1 MNKTESHSVVP
12 FRIADADRRIRHVFV
27 HDLVLDAQ
35 IGIHAHERGVTQRLR
50 INLDLSVVDRHPLP
64 ADRIEHVVCYQEVVK
79 DTTAVIGRGHVN
91 LVETLA
97 EEIAQ
102 TILGNDQVIAVRV
115 RVEKL
120 DAFANVASVGV
131 EIERTSA

>member
-1 MNKTESHSVVP
+1 MNKPENTVVP
-12 FRIADADRRIRHVFV
+12 FRIADAARRIRHVFV
-27 HDLVLDAQ
+27 RDLLLEAQ
-35 IGIHAHERGVTQRLR
+35 IGIHDHEQGVRQRLR
-50 INLDLSVVDRHPLP
+50 INLDLSVVDDHPLP
-64 ADRIEHVVCYQEVVK
+64 ADRIEHVVCYQEVV
-79 DTTAVIGRGHVN
+79 DQTTAIVGRGHVN

-102 TILGNDQVIAVRV
+102 GILGRPGVVAVRV

-120 DAFANVASVGV
+120 DAFANAASVGI

>member
-1 MNKTESHSVVP
+1 MSKPENTIVP

-27 HDLVLDAQ
+27 RDLMLDGH
-35 IGIHAHERGVTQRLR
+35 IGIHSHEQGVSQRLR
-50 INLDLSVVDRHPLP
+50 INLDLAVIDQPLP
-64 ADRIEHVVCYQEVVK
+64 ADRIEHVVCYQQVIEGV
-79 DTTAVIGRGHVN
+79 TAVVGRRHVN

-97 EEIAQ
+97 EDIAQ
-102 TILGNDQVIAVRV
+102 SILANPQVTAVRV

-120 DAFANVASVGV
+120 DAFANAASVGV

>member
-1 MNKTESHSVVP
+1 MNKPDNTIVP

-27 HDLVLDAQ
+27 RDLMLDGH
-35 IGIHAHERGVTQRLR
+35 IGIHAYEQGIAQRLR
-50 INLDLSVVDRHPLP
+50 VNLDLSVIDRHPLP
-64 ADRIEHVVCYQEVVK
+64 ADHIEHVVCYQQVVE
-79 DTTAVIGRGHVN
+79 DTTAIVARGHVN

-102 TILGNDQVIAVRV
+102 EILGIQDVVAVRV

-131 EIERTSA
+131 EIERASA

>member
-1 MNKTESHSVVP
+1 MSKPENTIGP

-27 HDLVLDAQ
+27 RDLMLDGH
-35 IGIHAHERGVTQRLR
+35 IGIHGHEQGVSQRLR
-50 INLDLSVVDRHPLP
+50 INLDLAVIDQPLP
-64 ADRIEHVVCYQEVVK
+64 ADRIEHVVCYQQVIEGV
-79 DTTAVIGRGHVN
+79 TAVVGRRHVN

-97 EEIAQ
+97 EDIAQ
-102 TILGNDQVIAVRV
+102 SILANPQVTAVRV

-120 DAFANVASVGV
+120 DAFANAASVGV